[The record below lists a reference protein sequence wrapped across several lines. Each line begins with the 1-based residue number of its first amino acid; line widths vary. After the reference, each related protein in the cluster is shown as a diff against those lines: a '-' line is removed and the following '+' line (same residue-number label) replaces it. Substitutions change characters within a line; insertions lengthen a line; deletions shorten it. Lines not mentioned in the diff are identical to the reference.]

1 MNRNQVTL
9 LNPWRVGQ
17 SSQLSFRSSDHSSP
31 PRPWIHS
38 AGAKSGDYK
47 NRHERSSS
55 PQENQKHLKSEID
68 PSYTISVLKEKNI
81 TLMQL
86 SFVFLFLEW
95 RHSKLIL
102 HYSPLQ
108 CFSWTLNHYDRL
120 EYLCFILDVLRCEDF
135 HMFVGW
141 RQTTLC
147 LGHWKNLSSKE
158 LVLIS
163 QERMFQDCCKCVT
176 LRRPVNVAGP
186 GLSYREDVDTL

>member
-95 RHSKLIL
+95 RHAKLIL

-120 EYLCFILDVLRCEDF
+120 EYLCFILDVLRCEDYNYNSES
-135 HMFVGW
+135 W
-141 RQTTLC
+141 SL
-147 LGHWKNLSSKE
+147 E
-158 LVLIS
+158 EPLVKGAGIDIAG
-163 QERMFQDCCKCVT
+163 E
-176 LRRPVNVAGP
+176 NVP
-186 GLSYREDVDTL
+186 GLLQMCDIEASS